1 MLVDHSNFEW
11 HSNGRWFVGDS
22 VFYTKPMAV
31 EYASRTNQQIHFDFH
46 NKFYDSVDWGKE
58 PAQSLQELY
67 RDRAEQLLS
76 TYDYV
81 VLLLSGGSDST
92 NIVKTFLNNG
102 LRPDEVVSHGV
113 LNKVVNKTSTCNIE
127 VTASASKT
135 AKLCQDAGIPYRF
148 INLWDSINNIKYDEK
163 FFETADTRMCIDN
176 LFRVEGLHND
186 PHLLNVAKNGKKV
199 CIVIGLEKPRV
210 FINDGYFTT
219 GFLDTVVMQNNYA
232 RDIKDN
238 RGIYLERFYIT
249 PDMPEITI
257 KQCHTIV
264 NYFEKNVPNYKQQLV
279 HTDKFGFQEYYDKI
293 NDILY
298 PDTWQSKDYFSL
310 GKTKSGIFC
319 QKYNFIGEIM
329 PDFDMFKQYQ
339 GVIKNFYRSVDKKYI
354 RSNGDIAGNYGNFYK
369 IKKVKESED
378 EI

>member
-1 MLVDHSNFEW
+1 MLLNYSTGHW
-11 HSNGRWFVGDS
+11 LVGDR

-31 EYASRTNQQIHFDFH
+31 EYASRTNEQIHFDFH
-46 NKFYDSVDWGKE
+46 NSFYDSVDWSEE
-58 PAQSLQELY
+58 PEQSLQEIY
-67 RDRAEQLLS
+67 RARAEQLLS

-92 NIVKTFLNNG
+92 NMVKTFLNGG

-113 LNKVVNKTSTCNIE
+113 LNKVVNETSTTNIE
-127 VTASASKT
+127 ITASASKT

-148 INLWDSINNIKYDEK
+148 INLWDSIKNVKYDEN

-176 LFRVEGLHND
+176 LMRIEGLHND

-219 GFLDTVVMQNNYA
+219 AFLDTVVMQNHWA

-257 KQCHTIV
+257 KQCHTII
-264 NYFEKNVPNYKQQLV
+264 NYFEKNIPNYKEKLI
-279 HTDKFGFQEYYDKI
+279 HTDKFDHQEYYDKI

-298 PDTWQSKDYFSL
+298 PDTWQSKNYFSL

-354 RSNGDIAGNYGNFYK
+354 RSNGDISGNYGNFYK
-369 IKKVKESED
+369 IKKLNANESAK
-378 EI
+378 